1 MTEEA
6 PSKEEITTAEVSE
19 GHRKCTPQPVLTV
32 VQILRCLSG
41 LTLTDQFIAESVF
54 QNTGNPGKTVINTN
68 LYNNI
73 LIRNI

>member
-19 GHRKCTPQPVLTV
+19 DHRKCTPQPVLTV
-32 VQILRCLSG
+32 VQIHRCLSG

-54 QNTGNPGKTVINTN
+54 QNTGNPGKTVIKTN

-73 LIRNI
+73 LVRKI